1 MRCPSLVAPQLV
13 GSSQSKDRTP
23 VFLHWQLD
31 SLPLSQW
38 RSPGT
43 LSGQHALHGFWPSA
57 RALLDLKASKSSTFI
72 PILPPLFVLSHG
84 FKYRLCTDDPH
95 IYLPKQDLSSELETL
110 LSSCPLGSLLGSIL
124 LAVNNNRICPSTLA
138 SLVFSPILVN
148 GNTDLK
154 VLVCT
159 KKKKKKKNHP
169 TRQKQKRYNPGEP
182 SLTPVFDITCLTQ
195 LRNHSPSSGP

>member
-23 VFLHWQLD
+23 VFLRWQLD
-31 SLPLSQW
+31 SLPLSHW
-38 RSPGT
+38 RNPGT
-43 LSGQHALHGFWPSA
+43 LSGQHALHSFWPSA
-57 RALLDLKASKSSTFI
+57 RALLDLKASKDQSSTFI
-72 PILPPLFVLSHG
+72 PILPPLFALSHG

-124 LAVNNNRICPSTLA
+124 LAVNTNRICPSTLA

-159 KKKKKKKNHP
+159 EKKNHP
-169 TRQKQKRYNPGEP
+169 NKQKQK
-182 SLTPVFDITCLTQ
+182 
-195 LRNHSPSSGP
+195 